1 MSEPRDPEP
10 APPSDQTP
18 PDPEGDLTRPPERE
32 APGLTKTGAGETR
45 HEPGREGG
53 MIGEG

>member
-1 MSEPRDPEP
+1 MSEPRDSEP
-10 APPSDQTP
+10 ATP

-32 APGLTKTGAGETR
+32 APGLTKTDAGETR
-45 HEPGREGG
+45 HDPSREGG